1 MTMKKSMNFSSNT
14 LIGYFL
20 IIGMIICIVTT
31 NSFVLNLIEKA
42 VEIKLNPFNITDWIW
57 IFIGS

>member
-1 MTMKKSMNFSSNT
+1 MRKPINFSSHT

-42 VEIKLNPFNITDWIW
+42 VETKLNPFNIIDWIW

>member
-1 MTMKKSMNFSSNT
+1 MNFSSHA
-14 LIGYFL
+14 LIGYCL
-20 IIGMIICIVTT
+20 IIGVIICIVTT

-42 VEIKLNPFNITDWIW
+42 VETKLNPFNIMDWIW

>member
-1 MTMKKSMNFSSNT
+1 MNFSSYAM
-14 LIGYFL
+14 IGYFL

-31 NSFVLNLIEKA
+31 NSFVLDLIEKA

>member
-1 MTMKKSMNFSSNT
+1 MNMRKQMNFSSYAM
-14 LIGYFL
+14 IGYFL

-31 NSFVLNLIEKA
+31 NSFVLDLIEKA